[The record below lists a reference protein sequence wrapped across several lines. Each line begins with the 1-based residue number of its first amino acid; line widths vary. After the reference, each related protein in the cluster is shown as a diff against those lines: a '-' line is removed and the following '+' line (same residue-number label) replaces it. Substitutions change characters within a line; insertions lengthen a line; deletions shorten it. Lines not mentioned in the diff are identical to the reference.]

1 MKQETGSDRQL
12 AAIVAFT
19 RRLRLR
25 LVAVEAGAALLQAL
39 ALGLLLGLAAVCAEH
54 LLHPGPFWRTA
65 LVLAAPAAS
74 ILAAGLTL
82 YSRLRGRLSY
92 HRVGLLAESDLE
104 ALRGRLILA
113 LELAAVPAP
122 DRRRLTGSPGLT
134 DAAVQGAAACIEG
147 RSTGSIVGWNPL
159 RLPARQLAAAAVA
172 VIASG
177 ALFAEDLVPAAKRC
191 AHPLRE
197 HPRLART
204 LIEVR
209 PPQLEV
215 VKGEDAAV
223 EILFSGKVPRT
234 AEILRRDSESA
245 DWQATEIA
253 PSAGADAD
261 TVRYSF
267 TDVVRP
273 FSFSVRGGDGFAGP
287 YDVEVIDP
295 PEVRQLTIHYRYPPH
310 CGWPE
315 RVEPGNG
322 DVSAPAGT
330 EVEIR
335 IDASKPLSEAALV
348 IDDTLRLPAEVE
360 DRGARV
366 SFSLPVATGPSSVAA
381 TSATNRR
388 LYYVDLMDRKGISNR
403 DPIRYAIEV
412 LPDQKPRVAIV
423 EPGEDID
430 LPESKVVG
438 LGIEGSDDFGIAS
451 LELLFRKNGGS
462 EGSTP
467 LSLRPGPRV
476 VVDHLWDLAPLDLL
490 PEDRVTYRVRATDND
505 AVTGPKS
512 SYSKEF
518 AVRFQSMFELLDEVS
533 EQQSETVMS
542 VEELIDQE
550 RSARQYLEQVR
561 REVLKTEE
569 LSWEQK
575 RELEAALDRE
585 RERAQALEEAAQELA
600 EVAKKLSE
608 QGLGSRELLDKMEE
622 IRELMEEI
630 ASPELLE
637 ALRELEQ
644 SAGELD
650 PEQLAETLKKF
661 SEEYEVFEQ
670 RLDRTLALLRQVQ
683 AEQQLDAAVEK
694 ARDLLARQER
704 IDEELA
710 SASEAAARLEAL
722 EESLARDSERLRGDL
737 EEAAGALTPISPGSS
752 EALSREAAE
761 MEQRD
766 LAGRMREMAASLGEG
781 RHQHARSLGKG
792 LEEDLG
798 ELAADLENLRDQFSA
813 EERGRLVDQ
822 LRAAM
827 AGLIDLSHSQEELSR
842 RTRRERDGAAA
853 AALADEQFAL
863 LRGTDAVI
871 SELASAGQ
879 QTLSLD
885 RAVVV
890 TTGYARRRMQES
902 GRRLG
907 QREAGQS
914 LPSQSEAYGYLNEA
928 ANLLRRS
935 IEDVA
940 SSFMPSGFAEA
951 MEKLMGLS
959 EQQAALNQA
968 TREAIEGQEA
978 PGRDRGGSGR
988 GANARAEMGRLAAE
1002 QRSIMQALSEIE
1014 RSLRGHRGAE
1024 KRMQGIAAEMK
1035 GVLRDMQ
1042 QGRPHPRINQAQERI
1057 YQRMLDASR
1066 SIYSR
1071 GFKKKRQSETGAD
1084 SDYAGPM
1091 LIPDD
1096 LGQRPDHW
1104 REAMKRALA
1113 GNLPRE
1119 YRELVRRYYES
1130 VYADIAARPDSLE
1143 GLP

>member
-1 MKQETGSDRQL
+1 MSAKPGDRSDREL
-12 AAIVAFT
+12 ASIIAFT
-19 RRLRLR
+19 RRLRRR
-25 LVAVEAGAALLQAL
+25 LVAVEAGSALLQGL
-39 ALGLLLGLAAVCAEH
+39 AAALLLGLAAVWAEH
-54 LLHPGPFWRTA
+54 LLYPGPFWRTA
-65 LVLAAPAAS
+65 LVLAPLAAAVA
-74 ILAAGLTL
+74 AAGLRV
-82 YSRLRGRLSY
+82 YSRLRGRLTW
-92 HRVGLLAESDLE
+92 HRVGLLAERDLGD
-104 ALRGRLILA
+104 LRGRLTLA
-113 LELAAVPAP
+113 LELAVSPP
-122 DRRRLTGSPGLT
+122 RLQTGSPGLT
-134 DAAVQGAAACIEG
+134 AAAVQGAAACIEG
-147 RSTGSIVGWNPL
+147 RSTASIVGWNPL
-159 RLPARQLAAAAVA
+159 RQAVRQFALAALAAVA
-172 VIASG
+172 AGS
-177 ALFAEDLVPAAKRC
+177 LFAEDLLPAAKRC
-191 AHPLRE
+191 ASPLRE

-223 EILFSGKVPRT
+223 EILFSGEVPRT
-234 AEILRRDSESA
+234 AEVLRREADSDA
-245 DWQATEIA
+245 WQVTEIA
-253 PSAGADAD
+253 ASAGEAAD
-261 TVRYSF
+261 TVRYVF
-267 TDVVRP
+267 TGVARP
-273 FSFSVRGGDGFAGP
+273 FSFSVRGGDGKAGP
-287 YDVEVIDP
+287 YRVEVLDP
-295 PEVRQLTIHYRYPPH
+295 PEVRQLTVRYRYPPH

-315 RVEPGNG
+315 RVESGNG

-335 IDASKPLSEAALV
+335 IDASKPLAEAALV
-348 IDDTLRLPAEVE
+348 VDDSLRLPAEVE
-360 DRGARV
+360 DLGARAT
-366 SFSLPVATGPSSVAA
+366 FSLPVAADRGSDPETPAPD
-381 TSATNRR
+381 RR
-388 LYYVDLMDRKGISNR
+388 LYHIDLRDRKGVANR

-412 LPDQKPRVAIV
+412 LPDQDPRVAVV

-430 LPESKVVG
+430 LPESRAVG

-462 EGSTP
+462 EASAA
-467 LSLRPGPRV
+467 LSFRPGPRV
-476 VVDHLWDLAPLDLL
+476 AVEHLWDLAGLDLL

-512 SYSKEF
+512 SFSKEF
-518 AVRFQSMFELLDEVS
+518 AVRFPSMFELLDEVS
-533 EQQSETVMS
+533 ELQSETVMS
-542 VEELIDQE
+542 MEELIDQE
-550 RSARQYLEQVR
+550 RSAQQYLEQVR

-585 RERAQALEEAAQELA
+585 RERARALEEAAQELA
-600 EVAKKLSE
+600 EVAEKLSE

-622 IRELMEEI
+622 IRELMEEVTT
-630 ASPELLE
+630 PELLE

-650 PEQLAETLKKF
+650 PEQLAETLKRF

-694 ARDLLARQER
+694 ARDLLSRQEN
-704 IDEELA
+704 IGAALA
-710 SASEAAARLEAL
+710 SASESAARLEAR
-722 EESLARDSERLRGDL
+722 EEALARDSERLRGDL
-737 EEAAGALTPISPGSS
+737 EEAAAALAPISPESS
-752 EALSREAAE
+752 EGLSREAAE
-761 MEQRD
+761 MEQRG
-766 LAGRMREMAASLGEG
+766 LAGRMREMAASMGQG
-781 RHQHARSLGKG
+781 RRQHARGLGKG

-798 ELAADLENLRDQFSA
+798 GLAGDLEKLRDQFSA
-813 EERGRLVDQ
+813 EGRNRLVAQ
-822 LRAAM
+822 LRDAM

-842 RTRRERDGAAA
+842 RTRRERDGASA

-863 LRGTDAVI
+863 LRGADAVI
-871 SELASAGQ
+871 AGLARAGQ

-885 RAVVV
+885 PAAIV
-890 TTGYARRRMQES
+890 TAGYARQRMQES
-902 GRRLG
+902 GHRLG
-907 QREAGQS
+907 QREAGRS
-914 LPSQSEAYGYLNEA
+914 LPSQAEAYGYLNEA
-928 ANLLRRS
+928 ANMLRRS

-959 EQQAALNQA
+959 EQQAALNQE
-968 TREAIEGQEA
+968 TREAIEGMEGQEGERGRPA
-978 PGRDRGGSGR
+978 RGRD
-988 GANARAEMGRLAAE
+988 ARAGMARLAAE

-1024 KRMQGIAAEMK
+1024 KRMRGIAEEMK

-1042 QGRPHPRINQAQERI
+1042 QGRPHSRINQAQERI

-1066 SIYSR
+1066 SIYAR
-1071 GFKKKRQSETGAD
+1071 GFKKKRQSEAGAD
-1084 SDYAGPM
+1084 LDYAGP
-1091 LIPDD
+1091 LWIPGD
-1096 LGQRPDHW
+1096 LGQRPDLW

-1113 GNLPRE
+1113 GDLPPE

-1130 VYADIAARPDSLE
+1130 VYADIAARPDTLE

>member
-12 AAIVAFT
+12 ASIVAFT
-19 RRLRLR
+19 SRLRRR
-25 LVAVEAGAALLQAL
+25 LVAVEAGAVLLQAL

-54 LLHPGPFWRTA
+54 LLHPGPYWRTA
-65 LVLAAPAAS
+65 LVLTALAS
-74 ILAAGLTL
+74 TIAAAGLMVYL
-82 YSRLRGRLSY
+82 RLRGRLSH
-92 HRVGLLAESDLE
+92 HRVGLLAESDLG

-113 LELAAVPAP
+113 LELAADPVE
-122 DRRRLTGSPGLT
+122 DRRRQTGSPGLAA
-134 DAAVQGAAACIEG
+134 AAVQGAAACIEG

-159 RLPARQLAAAAVA
+159 RLAARQLAAAAVA
-172 VIASG
+172 VTAAG

-197 HPRLART
+197 SPRLART

-223 EILFSGKVPRT
+223 EILFSGEVPRT

-253 PSAGADAD
+253 PSAGAAAD

-267 TDVVRP
+267 TGVVRP
-273 FSFSVRGGDGFAGP
+273 FSFSVRGGDGVAGP
-287 YDVEVIDP
+287 YDVEVVDP
-295 PEVRQLTIHYRYPPH
+295 PEVRQLTIRYRYPPH

-315 RVEPGNG
+315 RVESGNG

-330 EVEIR
+330 EVRIR
-335 IDASKPLSEAALV
+335 IDASKPLSGAALV
-348 IDDTLRLPAEVE
+348 IDDTLRLAAEVE
-360 DRGARV
+360 DRDARV
-366 SFSLPVATGPSSVAA
+366 SFPLPVDAGSSVAA

-388 LYYVDLMDRKGISNR
+388 LYYVDMRDRKGVANR
-403 DPIRYAIEV
+403 DPIRYALEV
-412 LPDQKPRVAIV
+412 LPDQKPRVAVV

-438 LGIEGSDDFGIAS
+438 LGIEGSDDFGIAA

-462 EGSTP
+462 ERSMP
-467 LSLRPGPRV
+467 LSMRPGPRV

-518 AVRFQSMFELLDEVS
+518 AVRFPSMFELLDEVS
-533 EQQSETVMS
+533 ELQSETVMS

-550 RSARQYLEQVR
+550 RSAQQYLEQVR

-585 RERAQALEEAAQELA
+585 RERAKALEEAAQELA
-600 EVAKKLSE
+600 EVAEKLSE

-622 IRELMEEI
+622 IRELMEEV

-650 PEQLAETLKKF
+650 PEQLAETLKEF
-661 SEEYEVFEQ
+661 SEKYEVFKQ

-683 AEQQLDAAVEK
+683 AEQQLDAAVEM
-694 ARDLLARQER
+694 ARDLLARQES
-704 IDEELA
+704 IDEDLA
-710 SASEAAARLEAL
+710 SASEAAARLEAR

-737 EEAAGALTPISPGSS
+737 EEAAGALAPISPGSS

-761 MEQRD
+761 MEQRG

-781 RHQHARSLGKG
+781 RRQHARGLGKG

-798 ELAADLENLRDQFSA
+798 ELAADLEKLRDQFSA

-827 AGLIDLSHSQEELSR
+827 SGLIDLSHSQEELSR
-842 RTRRERDGAAA
+842 RTRRERDRASA

-871 SELASAGQ
+871 SELVKAGQ

-890 TTGYARRRMQES
+890 TAGYARRRMQES
-902 GRRLG
+902 GSRLG
-907 QREAGQS
+907 QREAGRS
-914 LPSQSEAYGYLNEA
+914 LPSQAEAYGYLNEA

-935 IEDVA
+935 IEDVS

-951 MEKLMGLS
+951 MEKLLGLS

-968 TREAIEGQEA
+968 TREAIEGREA
-978 PGRDRGGSGR
+978 QDGERGRPGRGG
-988 GANARAEMGRLAAE
+988 NARAEMARLAAE

-1014 RSLRGHRGAE
+1014 RSLRGHRGPE
-1024 KRMQGIAAEMK
+1024 KRMQGIAEEMK
-1035 GVLRDMQ
+1035 GVLREMQ

-1071 GFKKKRQSETGAD
+1071 GFKKKRQSETGAER
-1084 SDYAGPM
+1084 DYAGPM
-1091 LIPDD
+1091 WIPDD
-1096 LGQRPDHW
+1096 LGQRPDLW

-1113 GNLPRE
+1113 GNLPPE

-1130 VYADIAARPDSLE
+1130 VYTDIAARPDSLE

>member
-1 MKQETGSDRQL
+1 MKQEPGSDRQL
-12 AAIVAFT
+12 ASIVAFT
-19 RRLRLR
+19 SRLRRR
-25 LVAVEAGAALLQAL
+25 LVAVEAGAVLLQAL

-54 LLHPGPFWRTA
+54 LLHPGPYWRTA
-65 LVLAAPAAS
+65 LVLTALAS
-74 ILAAGLTL
+74 TIAAAGLMVYL
-82 YSRLRGRLSY
+82 RLRGRLSH
-92 HRVGLLAESDLE
+92 HRVGLLAESDLG

-113 LELAAVPAP
+113 LELAADPVE
-122 DRRRLTGSPGLT
+122 DRRRQTGSPGLT
-134 DAAVQGAAACIEG
+134 AAAVQGAAACIEG
-147 RSTGSIVGWNPL
+147 RSTGSIVGLNLL
-159 RLPARQLAAAAVA
+159 RLPARQLAIAAVA
-172 VIASG
+172 VTAAG

-197 HPRLART
+197 YPRLART

-215 VKGEDAAV
+215 VKGEDAPV
-223 EILFSGKVPRT
+223 EILFSGEVPRT
-234 AEILRRDSESA
+234 AEILRRDSGGA

-253 PSAGADAD
+253 ASEGAAAD
-261 TVRYSF
+261 TVRYTF

-287 YDVEVIDP
+287 YDVEVVDP
-295 PEVRQLTIHYRYPPH
+295 PEVRQLTVRYRYPPH

-315 RVEPGNG
+315 RIESGNG

-330 EVEIR
+330 EVGIR
-335 IDASKPLSEAALV
+335 IDASKPLAEAALV

-366 SFSLPVATGPSSVAA
+366 SFSLPVAAGRSSVAA

-388 LYYVDLMDRKGISNR
+388 LYYVDMRDRKGVANR

-412 LPDQKPRVAIV
+412 LPDQKPRVAV
-423 EPGEDID
+423 VKPGEDIG

-462 EGSTP
+462 ERSMP

-476 VVDHLWDLAPLDLL
+476 AVDHLWDLAPLDLL

-518 AVRFQSMFELLDEVS
+518 AVRFPSMFELLDEVS
-533 EQQSETVMS
+533 ELQSETVMS

-550 RSARQYLEQVR
+550 RSAQQYLEQVR

-600 EVAKKLSE
+600 EVAEKLSE

-622 IRELMEEI
+622 IRELMEEVT
-630 ASPELLE
+630 SPELLE

-683 AEQQLDAAVEK
+683 AEQQLEAAVEK
-694 ARDLLARQER
+694 ARDLLARQES
-704 IDEELA
+704 IGEALA
-710 SASEAAARLEAL
+710 SASEAAARLEAR

-737 EEAAGALTPISPGSS
+737 EEAAEALAAISPGSS
-752 EALSREAAE
+752 EALNREAAE

-781 RHQHARSLGKG
+781 RRQQARGLGG
-792 LEEDLG
+792 ELEEDLG
-798 ELAADLENLRDQFSA
+798 ELAADLEELRDQFSA
-813 EERGRLVDQ
+813 GEKNRLVGK
-822 LRAAM
+822 LRTAM
-827 AGLIDLSHSQEELSR
+827 ADLIDLSHSQEELAR
-842 RTRRERDGAAA
+842 RTRRERDGA

-885 RAVVV
+885 RAVIV
-890 TTGYARRRMQES
+890 TAGYARRRMQES

-907 QREAGQS
+907 QREAGRS

-951 MEKLMGLS
+951 MEKLLGLS
-959 EQQAALNQA
+959 EQQASLNQA
-968 TREAIEGQEA
+968 TREAMEGQEA
-978 PGRDRGGSGR
+978 PDGERGGPGR
-988 GANARAEMGRLAAE
+988 GANARAEMARLAAE

-1024 KRMQGIAAEMK
+1024 KRMRGIAEEMNS
-1035 GVLRDMQ
+1035 VLRDMQ
-1042 QGRPHPRINQAQERI
+1042 QGRPHPRINQTQERI

-1091 LIPDD
+1091 WIPED
-1096 LGQRPDHW
+1096 LGQRPDLW